1 MSKKNDFLKG
11 AAILGL
17 AGIVVKFL
25 GMFFR
30 IPLGNIIGDEGMS
43 YYQSAYP
50 IYNYLLVISTA
61 GIPTAIA
68 KIVSEK
74 RAIGD
79 YYGAKRVLRVS
90 FILLAIIGACTSTII
105 IFGAPWLVRVVKNEP
120 ALRSVMAIGP
130 ALFFVSLMSVFRG
143 YFQGTQNMAP
153 YGISQ
158 VVEQFF
164 RVIFGLGLAIFF
176 LDRGVEFAA
185 AGGTLGATI
194 GAFFGFLVILFMYI
208 RYSKKNPVVDS
219 GNFEIEKSNEIIK
232 RILKIAIPITLGASI
247 MPIMSLIDLGII
259 MRRLIEIG
267 FVEEANNLY
276 GQLSGYAN
284 TIVNLPQVI
293 TAAVQISIVPAIAH
307 LAIKNEQ
314 KELEKTMDTGVRLSL
329 LLGLPCGIG
338 VVTLAKEIMLL
349 LYPLQPETALGAGA
363 ILQFSGFGII
373 FLSIFQIT
381 TGIIQGLGK
390 PILPARN
397 LGLSAIV
404 KVVLNYTLV
413 GIPSLN
419 IRGAAIATVCAFAI
433 AAILNIITLMKL
445 SAYKPNFK
453 HVVIKPVVS
462 VIVMAILVKGAYMVS
477 SVVFGNS
484 ISTLV
489 GVFVGIVGYLLM
501 IILTGALNDEDL
513 SFIPGG
519 KYLGRIKRKI
529 VRK

>member
-1 MSKKNDFLKG
+1 MSKKNEFLKG

-74 RAIGD
+74 RAVGD
-79 YYGAKRVLRVS
+79 YSGAKKVLKVS
-90 FILLAIIGACTSTII
+90 FVLLAIIGIFTSMII
-105 IFGAPWLVRVVKNEP
+105 IFGAPWLVKAIKNEP
-120 ALRSVMAIGP
+120 ALKSVMAIGP

-164 RVIFGLGLAIFF
+164 RVVCGLGLAIFF
-176 LDRGVEFAA
+176 LGRGVEFAA
-185 AGGTLGATI
+185 AGGTFGATI
-194 GAFFGFLVILFMYI
+194 GSFFGFVVILFMYI
-208 RYSKKNPVVDS
+208 KYTKNNREIDS
-219 GNFEIEKSNEIIK
+219 EIFKEEKSREIIK

-259 MRRLIEIG
+259 MRRLIAIG
-267 FVEEANNLY
+267 FVEEANNMY

-314 KELEKTMDTGVRLSL
+314 SELEKTMDTGVRLSL

-349 LYPLQPETALGAGA
+349 LYPLQPETALGAGG

-373 FLSIFQIT
+373 FLAIFQIT

-390 PILPARN
+390 PILPAKN
-397 LGLSAIV
+397 LAVSAVV
-404 KVVLNYTLV
+404 KVILNYTLV
-413 GIPSLN
+413 GIPTLN
-419 IRGAAIATVCAFAI
+419 IRGAAIATVVAFAI
-433 AAILNIITLMKL
+433 AAVLNIITLKKL
-445 SAYKPNFK
+445 SGYNMNMKE
-453 HVVIKPVVS
+453 VVIKPLISVV
-462 VIVMAILVKGAYMVS
+462 VMAVLVKGSYFLTRFL
-477 SVVFGNS
+477 FGNS

-489 GVFVGIVGYLLM
+489 GVFVGILGYIFM
-501 IILTGALNDEDL
+501 IIVTGALNDEDL

-519 KYLGRIKRKI
+519 KYLGKIKRKI
-529 VRK
+529 IK